1 MGDYKMFKV
10 RVFAISLTLIITYAC
25 SSLVL
30 SPSDFSWPIENVL
43 KVDDK
48 GFVSE
53 DRYTFTINV
62 KKLFF
67 EEFKDST
74 NYSGKELR
82 IIRDKS
88 GYYYITGKEF
98 KNVYLFLPIENGMRM
113 ENKIKILEAEGLT
126 APVFNQKS
134 PNIELIDGS
143 KKYLLNYKGLVR

>member
-1 MGDYKMFKV
+1 MHKV
-10 RVFAISLTLIITYAC
+10 RIILISLTLLTTYGC
-25 SSLVL
+25 SSLIL

-43 KVDDK
+43 KVDEK

-74 NYSGKELR
+74 NYSGKEIR

-88 GYYYITGKEF
+88 GYYYITGKDF
-98 KNVYLFLPIENGMRM
+98 KNVYLFLPIENGMKL
-113 ENKIKILEAEGLT
+113 EKKITISETESLT
-126 APVFNQKS
+126 APVLNQKS
-134 PNIELIDGS
+134 PNIELIDGT
-143 KKYLLNYKGLVR
+143 KKFLLNYKGLVR

>member
-1 MGDYKMFKV
+1 MFKV

-98 KNVYLFLPIENGMRM
+98 KNVYLFLPIENGMKM
-113 ENKIKILEAEGLT
+113 ENKIKILETDGLT

-143 KKYLLNYKGLVR
+143 KKYSLNYKGLVR

>member
-1 MGDYKMFKV
+1 MFKV
-10 RVFAISLTLIITYAC
+10 RVFAISLTMIITYAC
-25 SSLVL
+25 SSLIL

-43 KVDDK
+43 KVDER
-48 GFVSE
+48 GFISE
-53 DRYTFTINV
+53 DRYTFSISV

-98 KNVYLFLPIENGMRM
+98 KNVYLFLPIENGMRL
-113 ENKIKILEAEGLT
+113 ENKIKILETEGLT

>member
-1 MGDYKMFKV
+1 MFKV
-10 RVFAISLTLIITYAC
+10 RIVIISLVIITTYAC
-25 SSLVL
+25 SSLIL
-30 SPSDFSWPIENVL
+30 SPSDFSWPIENVI

-48 GFVSE
+48 GFISE
-53 DRYTFTINV
+53 DRYTFSTNV

-98 KNVYLFLPIENGMRM
+98 KNVYLFLPVENGMRL
-113 ENKIKILEAEGLT
+113 ENKIKILETDGLT

-143 KKYLLNYKGLVR
+143 KKYLLNYAGLVR

>member
-1 MGDYKMFKV
+1 MLKV
-10 RVFAISLTLIITYAC
+10 RTLAISLILIVTYAC

-30 SPSDFSWPIENVL
+30 NPSDFSWPVENVL
-43 KVDDK
+43 KVDEK
-48 GFVSE
+48 GFISE
-53 DRYTFTINV
+53 NRYTFSVSV

-74 NYSGKELR
+74 NFSGKELR

-98 KNVYLFLPIENGMRM
+98 KNVYLFIPVENGMKL
-113 ENKIKILEAEGLT
+113 EKKITISETESLT
-126 APVFNQKS
+126 SPVLNQKS

-143 KKYLLNYKGLVR
+143 KKYLLTNKGLVR

>member
-1 MGDYKMFKV
+1 V
-10 RVFAISLTLIITYAC
+10 RIVIISIVLITTYAC
-25 SSLVL
+25 SSLIL

-43 KVDDK
+43 KVDER

-53 DRYTFTINV
+53 DRYTFSLNV

-74 NYSGKELR
+74 NFSGKELR

-98 KNVYLFLPIENGMRM
+98 KNVYLFLPVENGMKL
-113 ENKIKILEAEGLT
+113 EKKITISETESLT
-126 APVFNQKS
+126 SPVLNQKS

-143 KKYLLNYKGLVR
+143 KKYLMNYKGLVR

>member
-1 MGDYKMFKV
+1 MRLMILSF
-10 RVFAISLTLIITYAC
+10 LLITTHGC
-25 SSLVL
+25 SSLIL

-43 KVDDK
+43 KVDEK
-48 GFVSE
+48 GFISE

-62 KKLFF
+62 KKLFY

-74 NYSGKELR
+74 SYFGKELR

-88 GYYYITGKEF
+88 GYYYLTGKEF
-98 KNVYLFLPIENGMRM
+98 KNVYLFIPVENGMKL
-113 ENKIKILEAEGLT
+113 ENKITISEKESLT

-143 KKYLLNYKGLVR
+143 AKYLLNYKGLVR

>member
-1 MGDYKMFKV
+1 MFKV
-10 RVFAISLTLIITYAC
+10 RVFAISLTMIITYAC
-25 SSLVL
+25 SSLIL

-43 KVDDK
+43 KVDER
-48 GFVSE
+48 GFISE
-53 DRYTFTINV
+53 DRYTFSISV

-98 KNVYLFLPIENGMRM
+98 KNVYLFLPVENGMRL
-113 ENKIKILEAEGLT
+113 ENKIKILETEGLT
-126 APVFNQKS
+126 APVFNQKL

>member
-1 MGDYKMFKV
+1 MFKV
-10 RVFAISLTLIITYAC
+10 RLFAISLILIITYAC

-48 GFVSE
+48 GFISE
-53 DRYTFTINV
+53 DRYTFSISV
-62 KKLFF
+62 KKLYF

-74 NYSGKELR
+74 NFAGKELR
-82 IIRDKS
+82 IIRDKL

-98 KNVYLFLPIENGMRM
+98 KNVYLFMPIENGMKL
-113 ENKIKILEAEGLT
+113 EKKITISETESFSS
-126 APVFNQKS
+126 PVLNQKS

-143 KKYLLNYKGLVR
+143 KKYLLNSKGLVR

>member
-1 MGDYKMFKV
+1 MFKV
-10 RVFAISLTLIITYAC
+10 RIVIISIVLITTYAC
-25 SSLVL
+25 SSLIL

-43 KVDDK
+43 KVDER

-53 DRYTFTINV
+53 DRYTFSLNV

-74 NYSGKELR
+74 NFSGKELR

-98 KNVYLFLPIENGMRM
+98 KNVYLFLPVENGMKL
-113 ENKIKILEAEGLT
+113 EKKITISETESLT
-126 APVFNQKS
+126 SPVLNQKS

-143 KKYLLNYKGLVR
+143 KKYLMNYKGLVR

>member
-1 MGDYKMFKV
+1 MFKV
-10 RVFAISLTLIITYAC
+10 RIVIISLVLITTYAC
-25 SSLVL
+25 SSLIL

-43 KVDDK
+43 KVNDK
-48 GFVSE
+48 GFISE
-53 DRYTFTINV
+53 DRYTFSINV

-98 KNVYLFLPIENGMRM
+98 KNVYLFLPVENGMKL
-113 ENKIKILEAEGLT
+113 ENKIKILETEGLT

>member
-1 MGDYKMFKV
+1 MLKA
-10 RVFAISLTLIITYAC
+10 RIILITLTLITTYGC
-25 SSLVL
+25 SSLIL

-43 KVDDK
+43 KVDEK

-53 DRYTFTINV
+53 DRYTFSISV
-62 KKLFF
+62 KKLYF

-74 NYSGKELR
+74 NFSGKELR

-98 KNVYLFLPIENGMRM
+98 KNVYLFIPVENGMKL
-113 ENKIKILEAEGLT
+113 EKKITISETEGLT
-126 APVFNQKS
+126 SPVLNQKS

>member
-1 MGDYKMFKV
+1 MFKV
-10 RVFAISLTLIITYAC
+10 RLFAISLILIITYAC

-48 GFVSE
+48 GFISE
-53 DRYTFTINV
+53 DRYTFSISV
-62 KKLFF
+62 KKLYF

-74 NYSGKELR
+74 NFAGKELR
-82 IIRDKS
+82 IIRDKL

-98 KNVYLFLPIENGMRM
+98 KNVYLFMPIENGMKL
-113 ENKIKILEAEGLT
+113 EKKITISETESLT
-126 APVFNQKS
+126 SPVLNQKS

-143 KKYLLNYKGLVR
+143 KKYLLNSKGLVR

>member
-1 MGDYKMFKV
+1 MFKV

-113 ENKIKILEAEGLT
+113 ENKIKILETEGLT

-143 KKYLLNYKGLVR
+143 KKYSLNYKGLVR

>member
-1 MGDYKMFKV
+1 MFKV

>member
-1 MGDYKMFKV
+1 MFKV
-10 RVFAISLTLIITYAC
+10 RIVIISLVLITTYAC
-25 SSLVL
+25 SSLIL

-48 GFVSE
+48 GFISE
-53 DRYTFTINV
+53 DRYTFSINV

-98 KNVYLFLPIENGMRM
+98 KNVYLFLPVENGMRL
-113 ENKIKILEAEGLT
+113 ENKIKILETEGLT

>member
-1 MGDYKMFKV
+1 MFKV

-62 KKLFF
+62 KQLFF

-113 ENKIKILEAEGLT
+113 ENKIKILETEGLT

-143 KKYLLNYKGLVR
+143 KKYSLNYKGLVR